1 MLDLRLLHQALT
13 LARHRNFAR
22 AAEALHMTQPALSR
36 SIAGLETVLGE
47 RLFSRGPQ
55 GVEPTSFGRM
65 LLSRAQILLDGAT
78 ELERDFKLL
87 RGLDIGELRVGAGA
101 YPAELSVARAAGQLL
116 GRHPQLRVDVALAD
130 LRELVAAVLS
140 RKLDLAVIELS
151 MVEGETRLATE
162 ALPQHEALF
171 YCRAGHPLVAEASL
185 TIERLLAFPLA
196 GTRMPK
202 RVAQTFLETARAG
215 AIDPDTGDYLPPIKV
230 DSISNAREVV
240 MRSDAVAAAP
250 RALMA
255 SEVAAGRLVELELR
269 LPWMHTAYGF
279 VYLRDRALSPA
290 AEAFMA
296 EVRAVETELAGPQ
309 RGSRSRR
316 EAA

>member
-36 SIAGLETVLGE
+36 SIAGLETTLGE

-55 GVEPTSFGRM
+55 GVEPTSFGMM
-65 LLSRAQILLDGAT
+65 LLSRAQTLLDGAT

-116 GRHPQLRVDVALAD
+116 SRHPQLRVDLTLAD
-130 LRELVAAVLS
+130 VRELVAGVLS

-151 MVEGETRLATE
+151 MVEGETRLSTE
-162 ALPQHEALF
+162 TLPQHAALF
-171 YCRAGHPLVAEASL
+171 YCRAGHPLVTESSL
-185 TIERLLAFPLA
+185 TIERVLAFPLV

-202 RVAQTFLETARAG
+202 RVARSFLEIARVG
-215 AIDPDTGDYLPPIKV
+215 AIDPGTGDYLPPVKV
-230 DSISNAREVV
+230 DSIAAAREVV
-240 MRSDAVAAAP
+240 TRSDAVAVAP
-250 RALMA
+250 RALIA
-255 SEVAAGRLVELELR
+255 ADVTAGRLVELKL
-269 LPWMHTAYGF
+269 LLSWMHTAYGF

-296 EVRAVETELAGPQ
+296 EVRAIEMELAGTE
-309 RGSRSRR
+309 RGSRSRH